1 MQQRACVSFTLVRVC
16 CHSESRRSVP
26 IDAESAWRDEGIQT
40 LKRNLSLPVILS
52 AQSNY
57 IETRSGCNRDEVIRL
72 TIVIGK
78 KPHELFVIAQQ
89 HIRAFVCHSPLRV
102 CCHSEFR
109 PAVLVDAE
117 SSQAG

>member
-1 MQQRACVSFTLVRVC
+1 VFVVIPNPA
-16 CHSESRRSVP
+16 
-26 IDAESAWRDEGIQT
+26 AESLFDVDSPWRDEGIQT
-40 LKRNLSLPVILS
+40 LKRNFSLPVILS